1 MNTQEIRDV
10 VDSLNQPGDFDAEV
24 TMIESLRGVLQKL
37 TGRSLEFATS
47 LVNQYDNKGSLSD
60 KQMYWVCELY
70 KQTLQAKPEA
80 KEPEVKVPKIQ
91 EMFQKAATKLKR
103 MKVELKTVG
112 GERVVF
118 KPAGEHSKYHG
129 SIMVTDGRRFG
140 ENQFFGF
147 IDLDGVFHH
156 GKRCNPEVVELVTQ
170 FGDDP
175 ELVAM
180 QYGRENHVCCF
191 CMRGLTDKR
200 STDVGY
206 GPVCADRYGLNWG

>member
-24 TMIESLRGVLQKL
+24 FMIESLRGVLQKL

-70 KQTLQAKPEA
+70 KQTLQTKPET
-80 KEPEVKVPKIQ
+80 KQPEVKVPKIQ

-140 ENQFFGF
+140 ENQFFGY